1 MVDHSELL
9 GLAYKLGFTSLL
21 HGGAEN
27 NHIRFLWKSDVHI
40 SSLHITSQLIYVWA
54 SFNSS
59 QKLVVPFV
67 YANCY
72 Q

>member
-1 MVDHSELL
+1 MVDHSELS
-9 GLAYKLGFTSLL
+9 GLAYKLGFTLFL

-27 NHIRFLWKSDVHI
+27 NNIWFLWKSDVHI
-40 SSLHITSQLIYVWA
+40 SSLHITSQLISVWA

-59 QKLVVPFV
+59 QKFVVPFV
-67 YANCY
+67 YASCY